1 MIIEHEKF
9 TPTHKLLIASCSV
22 GTCSLG
28 FVWSVWLIYLQPVR
42 LWNPEMRKNLVL
54 LQVLAILI
62 AEFQYGMRAAG
73 QDEGITSSR
82 IRFYPYLTA
91 RYVPISKTAWGLF
104 KLIPITQTSICLVK
118 WNSVLILCIS
128 LSRIPL
134 GGSGVDEWLETTG
147 QMNRA
152 HVHVRRR
159 RKYQRMPPWMVF
171 CLILIV
177 ILYTY
182 RKVS

>member
-1 MIIEHEKF
+1 MKNFCLI
-9 TPTHKLLIASCSV
+9 PRHKLPNSSCSV
-22 GTCSLG
+22 WMCSLG
-28 FVWSVWLIYLQPVR
+28 FVWSVWLITLQPVR
-42 LWNPEMRKNLVL
+42 LWDLKMRKMLVL

-62 AEFQYGMRAAG
+62 AEFQHGMRAAG

-104 KLIPITQTSICLVK
+104 NLIPITQTSVCLVK
-118 WNSVLILCIS
+118 WNSVLIPCIS
-128 LSRIPL
+128 LFRIPL

-152 HVHVRRR
+152 RVHVRRR

-171 CLILIV
+171 CLMLIG

>member
-1 MIIEHEKF
+1 M
-9 TPTHKLLIASCSV
+9 
-22 GTCSLG
+22 
-28 FVWSVWLIYLQPVR
+28 
-42 LWNPEMRKNLVL
+42 WNPEMRKRFVL

-62 AEFQYGMRAAG
+62 AMFQYGMRAAG

-91 RYVPISKTAWGLF
+91 RYIKNFGVPISKTAWGLF
-104 KLIPITQTSICLVK
+104 KLIPITQSSFCLVK
-118 WNSVLILCIS
+118 WNWVLILCIS

-147 QMNRA
+147 QVNHACVR
-152 HVHVRRR
+152 VRRR

-171 CLILIV
+171 CLILIG

>member
-1 MIIEHEKF
+1 MF
-9 TPTHKLLIASCSV
+9 TWLCLIDS
-22 GTCSLG
+22 
-28 FVWSVWLIYLQPVR
+28 LQPVR
-42 LWNPEMRKNLVL
+42 LWDLKMRKKLVL

-91 RYVPISKTAWGLF
+91 RYVSNFGVPISKTAWGLF

-118 WNSVLILCIS
+118 WNSVLIPCIS
-128 LSRIPL
+128 LFRIPL

-152 HVHVRRR
+152 RVHVRRR

-171 CLILIV
+171 CLILIG

>member
-1 MIIEHEKF
+1 MF
-9 TPTHKLLIASCSV
+9 TWLCVVSLIDLFAACQTVEPRDEEEV
-22 GTCSLG
+22 GPPPSPG
-28 FVWSVWLIYLQPVR
+28 YSYSR
-42 LWNPEMRKNLVL
+42 
-54 LQVLAILI
+54 
-62 AEFQYGMRAAG
+62 FQCGMRAAG

-91 RYVPISKTAWGLF
+91 RYMKNFGVPISKTAWGLF
-104 KLIPITQTSICLVK
+104 KLIPTTQSSFCLVK
-118 WNSVLILCIS
+118 WNSVLIPCIP

-147 QMNRA
+147 QMNHAR
-152 HVHVRRR
+152 VHVRRR
-159 RKYQRMPPWMVF
+159 RRYQRMPPWMVF
-171 CLILIV
+171 CLILIG